1 MHRKN
6 GSFRPADR
14 PWRPEV
20 NARQRDAPSGANV
33 FGAAALFDNL
43 SEKLGGILD
52 RLTRR
57 GALTEADVDAA
68 MREVRRALLEADV
81 SLDVVRS
88 FTEKVREQAIG
99 ATVVKSVTPGQMVVK
114 IVHDELIATLGS
126 DGQAIDLNA
135 VPPVAIMMVGLQ
147 GSGKTTTTAKLAR
160 RLTQR
165 DKRKVLMASLDI
177 YRPAAMEQLAVL
189 GRDLDIQT
197 LPIVA
202 GQKPAQIAKRAL
214 EAGKLGG
221 YDVVLLDTAGRTT
234 LDEEMMSEAAEIKV
248 VANPHEVLLVADS
261 LTGQDAVNLARAFD
275 QRVGLTGIALTRVD
289 GDGRGGAALSM
300 RAVTGKPIKLMGTG
314 EKTDALEDFPPS
326 RIAGRILGMGDVVS
340 LVEKAAANIDAE
352 KAARTAERM
361 RKGQFDLTDM
371 REQLL
376 QMANMGGI
384 SGLMGMMPGIAKM
397 KNQIAN
403 AGIDDRVIKRQ
414 VAIIDSMTRQERK
427 SPDILKASRKKRIA
441 AGSGQKVEEVN
452 KLLKMH
458 RNMADMMKAMG
469 SGKRG
474 PLAGIAQAMGFG
486 GGGGMPSP
494 EQMKALAEKMP
505 GGAGPGGMPALPKDL
520 PAGLRQGLPNLPGL
534 TGLSGKPN
542 LPGLGGFP
550 GLGKKK

>member
-1 MHRKN
+1 MRC
-6 GSFRPADR
+6 
-14 PWRPEV
+14 
-20 NARQRDAPSGANV
+20 PSGHDE
-33 FGAAALFDNL
+33 GKAAVFDNL

-57 GALTEADVDAA
+57 GSLTEADVDAA

-88 FTEKVREQAIG
+88 FTERVREQAIG
-99 ATVVKSVTPGQMVVK
+99 ATVVKSV
-114 IVHDELIATLGS
+114 HDELIATLGS
-126 DGQAIDLNA
+126 DGQPIDLNA

-202 GQKPAQIAKRAL
+202 GQKPAQIARRAL

-234 LDEEMMSEAAEIKV
+234 LDEEMMTEAAEIKTS
-248 VANPHEVLLVADS
+248 ANPHEVLLVADS
-261 LTGQDAVNLARAFD
+261 LTGQDAVNLAQSFD
-275 QRVGLTGIALTRVD
+275 ERVGLTGIVLTRVD

-300 RAVTGKPIKLMGTG
+300 RAVTGKPIKLIGTG
-314 EKTDALEDFPPS
+314 EKTDALEDFHPS

-371 REQLL
+371 REQLQ
-376 QMANMGGI
+376 QMASMGGI

-397 KNQIAN
+397 KNQIAA
-403 AGIDDRVIKRQ
+403 AGIDDKVIKRQ
-414 VAIIDSMTRQERK
+414 VAAIDSMTRQERRH
-427 SPDILKASRKKRIA
+427 PDVLKASRKKRIA
-441 AGSGQKVEEVN
+441 AGAGQEVQEVN

-474 PLAGIAQAMGFG
+474 PMAGIAQAMGFG
-486 GGGGMPSP
+486 GGMPSA

-505 GGAGPGGMPALPKDL
+505 GGAAPGGMPALPKDL
-520 PAGLRQGLPNLPGL
+520 PASLRQGLPNLPGL
-534 TGLSGKPN
+534 TGLSNKPT